1 MPVPVQ
7 TAAPTTGTVLGPLS
21 NPAAAVDPL
30 TALLAE
36 RGLGPAH
43 FELAVHRCRER
54 RVALSIRLSADALEA
69 WTPGHDTLGLSLRL
83 KRDFARRDGA
93 PGPIDD
99 QLVLEREILV
109 ALLGSPVPVNLPS
122 VDELTSALRM
132 RVNLCRAASRTA
144 MDFHTAKVDRP
155 ASEWLYDEDRG
166 FTLRE
171 ARDLIAALRLTTQPD
186 ISGRVYAFSCYR
198 ATEYIVL
205 LGMAEEMRL
214 CHPALLAALEAEW
227 RKKAIASG
235 RFHDT
240 FLHELGSNEAPLP
253 MGYYVPG
260 DRVWFRNPDEAS
272 ADASGYE
279 GSWTM
284 YMGQGLFANMWKR
297 NEPFTILTKCVEIY
311 HWRDAVYRDAEG
323 DIRVDESI
331 VRRHV
336 EDTLSDDSRSAIIF
350 ERMYRLRDLRG
361 VYAAGGCIDRTR
373 EGPRWVRPGTTDIPI
388 PPLQGRF
395 APAPGGPGSGAPP
408 QPPPKAPES
417 SNGDADGPLEP
428 SRSGQRTGAAGR

>member
-1 MPVPVQ
+1 LPAQP
-7 TAAPTTGTVLGPLS
+7 AAPASGIVLGPLS
-21 NPAAAVDPL
+21 SAAAAGDQL

-43 FELAVHRCRER
+43 CELAVHRCRGR
-54 RVALSIRLSADALEA
+54 RVALSIRLSADALES
-69 WTPGHDTLGLSLRL
+69 WRPGHDTLDLSLRL
-83 KRDFARRDGA
+83 KRDFARTGGA
-93 PGPIDD
+93 PGPFDE
-99 QLVLEREILV
+99 QLALEREILV
-109 ALLGSPVPVNLPS
+109 ALLGSPVPVNFPS
-122 VDELTSALRM
+122 FDELTSALRM

-155 ASEWLYDEDRG
+155 ASEWHYDEDRG

-171 ARDLIAALRLTTQPD
+171 ARDLIGALRLTTQPD

-205 LGMAEEMRL
+205 LGMAEEMRR

-227 RKKAIASG
+227 RRQAIASG

-297 NEPFTILTKCVEIY
+297 DEPFTILTKCVEIY

-323 DIRVDESI
+323 DARVDESV

-336 EDTLSDDSRSAIIF
+336 EDTLADEGRSAAVF
-350 ERMYRLRDLRG
+350 ERMHRLRDLKG
-361 VYAAGGCIDRTR
+361 VYAGGGCIDRTR
-373 EGPRWVRPGTTDIPI
+373 EGPRWIRPGTTDIPI
-388 PPLQGRF
+388 PPLQGRW
-395 APAPGGPGSGAPP
+395 
-408 QPPPKAPES
+408 APES
-417 SNGDADGPLEP
+417 FAGDTADGPLEP
-428 SRSGQRTGAAGR
+428 SRSGQWQGAAGR